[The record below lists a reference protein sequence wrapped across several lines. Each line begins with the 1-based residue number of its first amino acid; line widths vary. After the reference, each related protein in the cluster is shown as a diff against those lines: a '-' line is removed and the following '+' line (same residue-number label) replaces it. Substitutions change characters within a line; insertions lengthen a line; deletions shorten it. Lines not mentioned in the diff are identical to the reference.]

1 MHEDL
6 RARVDEGFSLTQ
18 GALESLIRI
27 PSASAAG
34 LPSGDLRP
42 AADLTRDLLSD
53 VGMQRVELL
62 EVDGG
67 APAVFG
73 EVAGPTATPTVLL
86 YAHYDVQPPG
96 DERAWTTPP
105 FEPIERGSRIYGR
118 GASDDKSGIAIHLG
132 ALRALADAPPVDI
145 KVLVEGEEEIGS
157 PHLAEFLK
165 RHGERLAA
173 DVVVVADSLNWRVGE
188 PALTT
193 SLRGIVDC
201 VVEVRTLTSGVHS
214 GLFGG
219 PVPDALTALARL
231 LATLHE
237 ADGRPAV
244 EGLTAGE
251 APSVEL
257 SEAEL
262 RQQAGVLPGVQL
274 LADGSV
280 TQRLWMEP
288 AISVLALDAPRIDDA
303 INQLLPSARAKVSVR
318 LAPGD
323 DPERAMRALRRHL
336 ESHAPWGAEVV
347 VTEGVQGAPFEL
359 DSSGPAYAAFREGLA
374 EAWGRPAVEVGIGGS
389 IPLVAALAAA
399 YPEAEILLTGVGD
412 PASAVHAPDE
422 SQDLGE
428 LKRACLAEAIALR
441 LLAEK

>member
-1 MHEDL
+1 M
-6 RARVDEGFSLTQ
+6 
-18 GALESLIRI
+18 
-27 PSASAAG
+27 
-34 LPSGDLRP
+34 
-42 AADLTRDLLSD
+42 
-53 VGMQRVELL
+53 
-62 EVDGG
+62 
-67 APAVFG
+67 
-73 EVAGPTATPTVLL
+73 LL

-96 DERAWTTPP
+96 DDRAWTTPP
-105 FEPIERGSRIYGR
+105 FEPTERGGRIYGR

-132 ALRALADAPPVDI
+132 ALRALAEAPPVTI

-157 PHLAEFLK
+157 PHLEAFLE

-173 DVVVVADSLNWRVGE
+173 DIVVVADSLNWRVGE

-201 VVEVRTLTSGVHS
+201 VVEVRTLRSGLHS

-231 LATLHE
+231 LATLHD

-244 EGLTAGE
+244 EGLSSGQ
-251 APSVEL
+251 APSVDL

-262 RQQAGVLPGVQL
+262 REQAGVLASVEL
-274 LADGSV
+274 LGSGSV

-288 AISVLALDAPRIDDA
+288 AISVLALDAPGVDDA
-303 INQLLPSARAKVSVR
+303 INQLVPSARAKVSVR

-323 DPERAMRALRRHL
+323 EPGRAMQALRRHL

-347 VTEGVQGAPFEL
+347 VTEGAQGAPFEL
-359 DSSGPAYAAFREGLA
+359 DSTGPAYAAFREGLA
-374 EAWGRPAVEVGIGGS
+374 QACGRPAAEVGIGGS

-412 PASAVHAPDE
+412 PSSAVHAPDE

-441 LLAEK
+441 LLAER